1 MGKCLYIIQPQGK
14 KEKNMEKSVLR
25 LIAMLL
31 TLMLIFSCTACK
43 KSNDEDSSDY
53 GSTVE
58 IIEYEND
65 DGDESAASGSNST
78 ASGGGTVKKNKDGS
92 LKVTLDTKN
101 IAGDSEAQKALQA
114 QLKNSAK
121 GKTLTILSTW
131 GEDGL
136 VNQSWKAMF
145 KAICGGDLKIIRC
158 ADWSGMQQKLASMHV
173 AGNAPDLYEMTNQDY
188 PSIVYR
194 DILLPLNDHIDF
206 NSAVYTNLD
215 KELLSQLTFNGKV
228 YFWPTF
234 TDATGYRKGLWV
246 NLSLLEQRG
255 VPANMM
261 PDALI
266 KANNWTWDTLYEV
279 EKKVTDKTNGIY
291 GFVAPDNSCL
301 AAGVLVTTGE
311 DFIKYTKDGIMSN
324 FQSNNVTRAMNMYK
338 KLADPSYFTNDKA
351 VDIFDNGKAGFIY
364 GSADQVS
371 AKKRNAT
378 AKAGTVKIVPFPRDP
393 KQSQYIVLGDIT
405 GIAVPSGSKNKETA
419 INFVKMLRASDY
431 YNKQVGDIYYK
442 QYSYTDQAKQYSDD
456 CIKKYKMMV
465 ETSMGIKDILG
476 ICWKAYSKEFVEGS
490 ASWETRAAEYSPQ
503 IQSLLDKMG

>member
-1 MGKCLYIIQPQGK
+1 
-14 KEKNMEKSVLR
+14 
-25 LIAMLL
+25 
-31 TLMLIFSCTACK
+31 
-43 KSNDEDSSDY
+43 
-53 GSTVE
+53 
-58 IIEYEND
+58 
-65 DGDESAASGSNST
+65 
-78 ASGGGTVKKNKDGS
+78 
-92 LKVTLDTKN
+92 
-101 IAGDSEAQKALQA
+101 
-114 QLKNSAK
+114 
-121 GKTLTILSTW
+121 
-131 GEDGL
+131 
-136 VNQSWKAMF
+136 
-145 KAICGGDLKIIRC
+145 
-158 ADWSGMQQKLASMHV
+158 
-173 AGNAPDLYEMTNQDY
+173 
-188 PSIVYR
+188 
-194 DILLPLNDHIDF
+194 
-206 NSAVYTNLD
+206 
-215 KELLSQLTFNGKV
+215 
-228 YFWPTF
+228 
-234 TDATGYRKGLWV
+234 
-246 NLSLLEQRG
+246 
-255 VPANMM
+255 MM

-301 AAGVLVTTGE
+301 AVGVLVTTGE

-371 AKKRNAT
+371 AKKRNAM

-476 ICWKAYSKEFVEGS
+476 TCWKAYSKEFVEGS